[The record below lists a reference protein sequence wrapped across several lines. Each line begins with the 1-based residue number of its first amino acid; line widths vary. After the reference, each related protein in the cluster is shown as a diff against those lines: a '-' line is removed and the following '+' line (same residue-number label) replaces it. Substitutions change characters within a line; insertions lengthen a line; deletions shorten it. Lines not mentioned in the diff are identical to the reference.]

1 MSLRQSDAL
10 RNFLLEGGSQKRAL
24 SNGKLLVYTGAQ
36 PANANAAV
44 TGTLLCTYTVSSG
57 AHTAEVLPVGVVTL
71 GQTGAGTGTVDTF
84 TVNSL
89 EIMGGAVAS
98 LATITLTTDAVV
110 AKINNNPGNFL
121 FTASNV
127 AGVITLKGKPGL
139 GVLYNAKALACGV
152 TAGSNTVTSSI
163 TSTTFGSASGGG
175 VEGVTA
181 LNGLRFGDSAAGK
194 LVKDPSQTWSGV
206 AAADGTAGW
215 FRFVGSV
222 ADAGSIDS
230 AEAFIRLDGNIATS
244 GANLNLT
251 STTYAN
257 GATMT
262 QSTFDITEPAS

>member
-1 MSLRQSDAL
+1 MALRQSDAL

-24 SNGKLLVYTGAQ
+24 ANGKLLVYSLAQ
-36 PANANAAV
+36 PANANAAMPGV
-44 TGTLLCTYTVSSG
+44 LLCTYTASSG
-57 AHTAEVLPVGVVTL
+57 AHTPEVLPVGVVTL
-71 GQTGAGTGTVDTF
+71 GQTGAGTGSVDTF

-98 LATITLTTDAVV
+98 LATIDLTAAAVV
-110 AKINNNPGNFL
+110 AKINNNPANFL

-139 GVLYNAKALACGV
+139 GSLYNAKAIAVGV
-152 TAGSNTVTSSI
+152 TAGTNTVTQAI
-163 TSTTFGSASGGG
+163 TSTTFGSATGGG
-175 VEGVTA
+175 VQGVDA
-181 LNGLRFGDSAAGK
+181 VNGLRFGDSAAGK

-206 AAADGTAGW
+206 AVADGTAGC

-222 ADAGSIDS
+222 ADAGALDA
-230 AEAFIRLDGNIATS
+230 AETFIRLDGNIATS

-251 STTYAN
+251 NTTYAT

-262 QSTFDITEPAS
+262 QQTFDITEPAS